1 MADAFERQE
10 GVPHPDL
17 QPRTARMADGA
28 GAVAGSVVA
37 TLEPSPAGRW
47 APGRPIPPRVYRI
60 SEVAAYAGTTRQ
72 TIHNYTT
79 MGLLQECRWTDGGH
93 RLYDESVFQR
103 LDEILSMRARRMSIQ
118 DIRQHFLGG
127 QERRA

>member
-1 MADAFERQE
+1 MTDSFEKE
-10 GVPHPDL
+10 ASGVRDDS
-17 QPRTARMADGA
+17 QPRTARIADGA
-28 GAVAGSVVA
+28 GARAGSAVA
-37 TLEPSPAGRW
+37 HLGPSPTGRW
-47 APGRPIPPRVYRI
+47 APGRPIPPKVYRI

-118 DIRQHFLGG
+118 DIREHFLGG